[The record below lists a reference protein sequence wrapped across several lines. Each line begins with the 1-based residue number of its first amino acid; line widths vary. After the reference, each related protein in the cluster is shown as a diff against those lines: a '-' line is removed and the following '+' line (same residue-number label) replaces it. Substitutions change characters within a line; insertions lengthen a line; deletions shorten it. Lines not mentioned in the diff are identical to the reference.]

1 MKWVERQR
9 NFIDYTLSSALRR
22 REKNAALLLV
32 YTFVV
37 FLISSVIFFSA
48 AIKTEAD
55 KILSASPEMIVQ
67 RVIAGRH
74 DLIPLEYVDKIK
86 NIRGA
91 RDVKPRLWGY
101 YFQPAT
107 GTNYTIMAPDD
118 FRHKDDQVVIGD
130 GVLRT
135 WGKMYK
141 NKLSFETYD
150 GQVLTLG
157 IAGTFSSQS
166 DLISSDLILTS
177 KASFRRLFGLPEGF
191 ATDLVLR
198 IRNPKETSTIAKKI
212 KLILPDTRPVQKDE
226 IKRTYAAL
234 FGWRSG
240 FIIVLLAAAIAS
252 FFIFALDKATGLSA
266 EEKREIGILKGVGWD
281 TSDILLMKFWE
292 GATVSLTAFL
302 MGVILAYIHVYF
314 ASAPLFEH
322 ALKGW
327 AVLYPKFTLKPEINL
342 FQLTTLFFLTVLP
355 YSLVTIIPC
364 WKVSVSDPDS
374 VMREN

>member
-1 MKWVERQR
+1 
-9 NFIDYTLSSALRR
+9 
-22 REKNAALLLV
+22 V

-118 FRHKDDQVVIGD
+118 FRHKEDQVVIGD

-177 KASFRRLFGLPEGF
+177 KASFRRLFGLPEYF

>member
-1 MKWVERQR
+1 
-9 NFIDYTLSSALRR
+9 
-22 REKNAALLLV
+22 
-32 YTFVV
+32 
-37 FLISSVIFFSA
+37 
-48 AIKTEAD
+48 
-55 KILSASPEMIVQ
+55 
-67 RVIAGRH
+67 
-74 DLIPLEYVDKIK
+74 VDKIK

-118 FRHKDDQVVIGD
+118 FRHKEDQVVIGD

-177 KASFRRLFGLPEGF
+177 KASFRRLFGLPEYF

-364 WKVSVSDPDS
+364 WKASVSDPDS
-374 VMREN
+374 VMRDN